1 MKVVSMFDANS
12 NIASTVLAT
21 GEGGL
26 SGLNKTTRNWKY
38 MYIYYNE
45 YIQTHR
51 TTQIITCNLKII
63 AGHTCNIHTHTSVS
77 SM

>member
-26 SGLNKTTRNWKY
+26 SGLNKTTRN
-38 MYIYYNE
+38 
-45 YIQTHR
+45 
-51 TTQIITCNLKII
+51 
-63 AGHTCNIHTHTSVS
+63 
-77 SM
+77 